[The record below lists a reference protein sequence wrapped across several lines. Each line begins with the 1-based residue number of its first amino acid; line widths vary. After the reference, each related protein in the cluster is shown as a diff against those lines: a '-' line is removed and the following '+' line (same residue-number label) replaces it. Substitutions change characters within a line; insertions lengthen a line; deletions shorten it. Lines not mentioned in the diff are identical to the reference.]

1 MEYAPIAR
9 IIIRYAVGIVIGADS
24 ADVLAA
30 NPDLITL
37 VAAGVA
43 VVVEGFYA
51 WAKKK
56 GWPT

>member
-1 MEYAPIAR
+1 MDYAPIAR
-9 IIIRYAVGIVIGADS
+9 IIIRYAVGIVIGADA

-51 WAKKK
+51 WAKKN